1 DNKPT
6 RLTGAGGAMVV
17 WGKIMQSLP
26 LQPLELTEPE
36 GIEWARVD
44 SSYLRSLT
52 DYFGE
57 NAWLPFIAGSTPR
70 QTVTAQPASPP
81 AVERRQKTGTGL
93 WDKIRS
99 WFH

>member
-1 DNKPT
+1 
-6 RLTGAGGAMVV
+6 LTGSGGAMVV

-44 SSYLRSLT
+44 TSYQRSFT

-57 NAWLPFIAGSTPR
+57 KAWLPFVAGTTPG
-70 QTVTAQPASPP
+70 QTVTGQQQPTQQAPP
-81 AVERRQKTGTGL
+81 PEKRRQSGSGL